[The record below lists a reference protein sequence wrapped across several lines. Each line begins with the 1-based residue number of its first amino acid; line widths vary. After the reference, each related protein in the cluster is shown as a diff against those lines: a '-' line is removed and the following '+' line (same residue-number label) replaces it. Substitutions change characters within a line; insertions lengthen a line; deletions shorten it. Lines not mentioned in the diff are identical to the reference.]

1 MKKYIMIPLCLFEDI
16 LRLLDYL
23 DNLYSRKNGQNILF
37 KNDTAF
43 WELGLK
49 IRRLQAMETYPLII
63 DNMTEDERHDLHEW
77 VADGNSPYDNP
88 FLLCDDSGRP
98 MDFINGCR
106 MALEM
111 FDDVA
116 NLLDEEL
123 GDHKYGEMDEY
134 LPF

>member
-1 MKKYIMIPLCLFEDI
+1 MNKYIMIPQYLFEDI

-23 DNLYSRKNGQNILF
+23 DNSFSSKNGQNMIL
-37 KNDTAF
+37 KYDTAY
-43 WELGLK
+43 WELCLK
-49 IRRLQAMETYPLII
+49 IRRLQSVETYPLIV

-98 MDFINGCR
+98 MDYINACR

-111 FDDVA
+111 FDDTS
-116 NLLDEEL
+116 NLLDEET
-123 GDHKYGEMDEY
+123 GDNSYGDWDGY